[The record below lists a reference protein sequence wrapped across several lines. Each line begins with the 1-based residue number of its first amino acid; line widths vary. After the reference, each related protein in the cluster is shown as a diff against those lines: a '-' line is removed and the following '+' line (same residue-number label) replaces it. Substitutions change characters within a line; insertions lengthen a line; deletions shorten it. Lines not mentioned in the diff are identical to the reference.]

1 MREIAMNKNKK
12 TVVIGGTALACLML
26 TTAIVM
32 KNNST
37 GNLDDMALLSII
49 KNDQNAFEDYIAA
62 GGKLGSNLDV
72 EGGSYM
78 VGELIVKYE
87 RLGFVKYAKSKNME
101 FDVDAKKA
109 FDVYSLSVAKNNPEI
124 LTLLTHKKPNLTAKT
139 YGAKNW
145 SLLHMAS
152 SECSHKVIPVL
163 HKAGMNWNIKAKDG
177 STALTVAAEAGC
189 LQALSYWKE
198 HGADFKAKDGR
209 GMSALSMLS
218 KHKDAAMMAFAES
231 FMPKRT
237 IASVTVAAAPAEPN
251 FYKKRIIPKDQLANR
266 ADLIE
271 PEDRPDDANETAE
284 YSEFSD

>member
-1 MREIAMNKNKK
+1 MGINEMNTNQKR
-12 TVVIGGTALACLML
+12 VLIGGTALACLVL
-26 TTAIVM
+26 STAIVM
-32 KNNST
+32 KNSAT

-49 KNDQNAFEDYIAA
+49 KNDQKAFENYIAR
-62 GGKLGSNLDV
+62 GGELGSNLEV

-87 RLGFVKYAKSKNME
+87 RLGFVKYAKEKNLE
-101 FDVDAKKA
+101 FKVDAKKT
-109 FDVYSLSVAKNNPEI
+109 FDVYSLSVSKNNPEI
-124 LTLLTHKKPNLTAKT
+124 LTLLTDKKPNLTAKT
-139 YGAKNW
+139 YGEKNW

-152 SECSHKVIPVL
+152 AECSHKVIPVL

-189 LQALSYWKE
+189 LQALSYWKD

-209 GMSALSMLS
+209 GMTALSILS
-218 KHKDAAMMAFAES
+218 KNKDAAMMAFAES
-231 FMPKRT
+231 FMPKRLP
-237 IASVTVAAAPAEPN
+237 ASVLANVTPAEPN
-251 FYKKRIIPKDQLANR
+251 FYKKRIIPRDQLANR

-284 YSEFSD
+284 NSEFSD

>member
-1 MREIAMNKNKK
+1 MNTNQKR
-12 TVVIGGTALACLML
+12 VLIGGSALACLAL
-26 TTAIVM
+26 TSAIYM
-32 KNNST
+32 QNS
-37 GNLDDMALLSII
+37 GSRNLNDEALLSII
-49 KNDQNAFEDYIAA
+49 KNDQKAFENYIAA
-62 GGKLGSNLDV
+62 GGKLGTNLEV
-72 EGGSYM
+72 EGGTYM
-78 VGELIVKYE
+78 VGELVVKYE
-87 RLGFVKYAKSKNME
+87 RLGFVKYAKEQNLE

-109 FDVYSLSVAKNNPEI
+109 FDVFSLSVSKNNPEI
-124 LTLLTHKKPNLTAKT
+124 LTLLTDKKPNLTAKT
-139 YGAKNW
+139 YGNKNW

-209 GMSALSMLS
+209 GMTALSILS
-218 KHKDAAMMAFAES
+218 KNKDAAMMAFAES

-237 IASVTVAAAPAEPN
+237 IASVVTVAAPAEPN

>member
-1 MREIAMNKNKK
+1 MNTNQKR
-12 TVVIGGTALACLML
+12 VLIGGSALACLAL
-26 TTAIVM
+26 TSAIYM
-32 KNNST
+32 QNS
-37 GNLDDMALLSII
+37 GSRNLNDEALLSII
-49 KNDQNAFEDYIAA
+49 KNDQKAFENYIAA
-62 GGKLGSNLDV
+62 GGKLGTNLEV
-72 EGGSYM
+72 EGGTYM
-78 VGELIVKYE
+78 VGELVVKYE
-87 RLGFVKYAKSKNME
+87 RLGFVKYAKEQNLE

-109 FDVYSLSVAKNNPEI
+109 FDVYSLSVSKNNPEI
-124 LTLLTHKKPNLTAKT
+124 LTLLTDKKPNLTAKT
-139 YGAKNW
+139 YGEKNW

-209 GMSALSMLS
+209 GMTALSILS
-218 KHKDAAMMAFAES
+218 KNKDAAMMAFAES

-237 IASVTVAAAPAEPN
+237 IASVVTVAAPAEPN